1 MNFLAHAF
9 LAGPD
14 PADRLGGMLGDF
26 VKGPLPAG
34 LPAPVAA
41 GVVLHRRIDSFADAH
56 PAFRASRARVS
67 PERRRYA
74 GIMVD
79 LFYDH
84 FLARRWEEFSSQPLE
99 EFTAETY
106 ALLVRHA
113 ALLPPRLAHIFP
125 YMRREDWLGTY
136 RALEGVGEALDNMSR
151 HRLTRPNRLAG
162 AAQELEAGYEG
173 FEGDFRAFMRDAR
186 RFAGEHRAQRGAG
199 SGGRLAICSAVR
211 PQPMQ

>member
-9 LAGPD
+9 LAGPH

-41 GVVLHRRIDSFADAH
+41 GVALHRRIDSFCEGH

-74 GIMVD
+74 GIMID

-84 FLARRWEEFSSQPLE
+84 FLASHWDGFSRQPLE
-99 EFTAETY
+99 EFADETY
-106 ALLVRHA
+106 ALLARHGD
-113 ALLPPRLAHIFP
+113 LLPPRLAGILP
-125 YMRREDWLGTY
+125 YMRGEDWLSSY
-136 RALEGVGEALDNMSR
+136 RSLASVAEALDSMSR

-162 AAQELEAGYEG
+162 SATELAARYAEFEQDFKAFFPDACSFARELREARGPGHEQ
-173 FEGDFRAFMRDAR
+173 RA
-186 RFAGEHRAQRGAG
+186 
-199 SGGRLAICSAVR
+199 
-211 PQPMQ
+211 